1 MEDIKAQVKEVAKKF
16 AKDYVSEVVKESTKK
31 LIKGLVDTKKKAIE
45 AELKNRSV
53 EEIERYFVTKAEFN
67 TAFESTVN
75 SIKEA
80 SLEKIQASFE
90 KSFSK
95 YITPQPP
102 TFIEQVLQWIKNP
115 LHAGIIS
122 VITITTVIALIVITS
137 PPPAPYP
144 DDGVTD
150 WSSDNTPTFSWSPP
164 SHMISIVSYYYR
176 VDTGSETETTLT
188 SVNLPPQPDGT
199 HNFSV
204 RAKDNAGNSGA
215 YGSHEFKTDTTD
227 PTGSITINNR
237 APYTTTTSVAL
248 SLSYSDSGSGVDQ
261 VRYSNDGTWDS
272 EPWEAV
278 ASSRSWT
285 LTGGDG
291 SKTVYYQVKDRAG
304 RSSQTYSDT
313 IILDTTRPPAPSPD
327 DKVTGWSRYT
337 TTTFTW
343 SPSSDISGIAGYYY
357 QVDSGSEINTN
368 STSATLNQQRD
379 GTHNFSVRAVDNAGN
394 IGAYGSHEF
403 KIDTINPPAPSP
415 DDDVTG
421 WSRYNN
427 LTFRWSAQSDTSG
440 ISGYYYRVDSGS
452 EINTTSTSATLNQ
465 QRDGTHNFSV
475 RAVDNAG
482 NIGAYGSHE
491 FKIDTT
497 DPTGSITINNG
508 ATYTTSTSASL
519 SLSYSDSGSGV
530 DLVRYS
536 NDGTWDTEP
545 WEAPAISKS
554 WTLTG
559 GDGTKTVYYQ
569 IKDKAGR
576 VTQSYYDTI
585 ILDTTPP
592 TITSRTP
599 PSGGG
604 WSIYKAITVTFNK
617 VMNQASAERAFS
629 TSPVTRGSFSWS
641 GNTMIYTPN
650 PSLAYSTTYTVT
662 VGTGAKDLAGNSLQ
676 LPYSWQFTTEP
687 KPPAVVFDFISQAP
701 LANWYSGAGQ
711 LPWDGSEVDRAGFVK
726 WREYY
731 DLEDGSMP
739 ARVLQTHPQWVDYG
753 YIEGIY
759 KLPEPIKAGDRFKA
773 KVGFLKGAGGE
784 VTFEVSYY
792 WGNPDTPG
800 SGLRSVATK
809 IDSGSDGLLRTI
821 DADLTSAAGVKNI
834 YLEVDA
840 GPSSGQD
847 WAVWVEAYI
856 ERP

>member
-1 MEDIKAQVKEVAKKF
+1 MEDVKAQVKEVAKKF
-16 AKDYVSEVVKESTKK
+16 AKYYVSEVVKESTKK

-53 EEIERYFVTKAEFN
+53 EEIERYFASKAEFN

-90 KSFSK
+90 QSFSK

-122 VITITTVIALIVITS
+122 VITIATVIALIVITS

-144 DDGVTD
+144 DDGVTG

-164 SHMISIVSYYYR
+164 SHIISIVSYYYR

-188 SVNLPPQPDGT
+188 YVTLSSQPDGT
-199 HNFSV
+199 HDFSV
-204 RAKDNAGNSGA
+204 RANDNTGNIGA
-215 YGSHEFKTDTTD
+215 YGNHVFKIDTTD
-227 PTGSITINNR
+227 PTGSIIISNGAT
-237 APYTTTTSVAL
+237 YTTTTSAAL

-261 VRYSNDGTWDS
+261 VRYSNDGTWDT

-291 SKTVYYQVKDRAG
+291 SKTVYCQVKDRAG

-313 IILDTTRPPAPSPD
+313 VILDTTRPPAPSPD
-327 DKVTGWSRYT
+327 DKVTGWSRYN

-357 QVDSGSEINTN
+357 KVDTGSEINTT
-368 STSATLNQQRD
+368 STSAPLNQQRD
-379 GTHNFSVRAVDNAGN
+379 GTHNFSV
-394 IGAYGSHEF
+394 S
-403 KIDTINPPAPSP
+403 
-415 DDDVTG
+415 
-421 WSRYNN
+421 
-427 LTFRWSAQSDTSG
+427 
-440 ISGYYYRVDSGS
+440 
-452 EINTTSTSATLNQ
+452 
-465 QRDGTHNFSV
+465 
-475 RAVDNAG
+475 AVDNAG

-508 ATYTTSTSASL
+508 ATYVTSTSASL

-576 VTQSYYDTI
+576 VSQSYYDTI

-617 VMNQASAERAFS
+617 VMNQVSAERAFS

-641 GNTMIYTPN
+641 GNTMIYTPS

-676 LPYSWQFTTEP
+676 LPYSWQFTAEP
-687 KPPAVVFDFISQAP
+687 KPTTVVFDFISQAP

-726 WREYY
+726 WRE
-731 DLEDGSMP
+731 
-739 ARVLQTHPQWVDYG
+739 
-753 YIEGIY
+753 
-759 KLPEPIKAGDRFKA
+759 
-773 KVGFLKGAGGE
+773 
-784 VTFEVSYY
+784 
-792 WGNPDTPG
+792 
-800 SGLRSVATK
+800 
-809 IDSGSDGLLRTI
+809 
-821 DADLTSAAGVKNI
+821 
-834 YLEVDA
+834 
-840 GPSSGQD
+840 
-847 WAVWVEAYI
+847 
-856 ERP
+856 